1 MDAPFAWDEGDGD
14 RTLSHWKAEHDV
26 YYLRQ
31 ALRGGFSYSDD
42 SSQSK
47 EINAALACYYSH
59 ERDDRRDS
67 DIYDRLD
74 LMLRHNHRHSR
85 DMNLITETLSL
96 FLQYFFTMAPNQ
108 NAGDNDL
115 RAVMGVKL
123 LNQFI
128 DQLGLKM
135 KNGGKTFKNALEDVL
150 VTEDDFFRLEEI
162 ALLTALKK
170 RKSVPA
176 KKETEDA

>member
-1 MDAPFAWDEGDGD
+1 MNIKNK
-14 RTLSHWKAEHDV
+14 LSRRIRGRITEENWKHLESASK
-26 YYLRQ
+26 RKG
-31 ALRGGFSYSDD
+31 A
-42 SSQSK
+42 SQSK

-67 DIYDRLD
+67 DIYERLD

-85 DMNLITETLSL
+85 DMNLISETLSL

-108 NAGDNDL
+108 NAGDNDV

-135 KNGGKTFKNALEDVL
+135 KNGGKTFKNALQDVL
-150 VTEDDFFRLEEI
+150 VTDEDFFKLEEV
-162 ALLTALKK
+162 ALLTALSK
-170 RKSVPA
+170 RKSTPP
-176 KKETEDA
+176 KKEKADA

>member
-1 MDAPFAWDEGDGD
+1 MNPKLK
-14 RTLSHWKAEHDV
+14 LSRRIRGRITEENWRSLENASKA
-26 YYLRQ
+26 
-31 ALRGGFSYSDD
+31 RGK
-42 SSQSK
+42 SQSK

-67 DIYDRLD
+67 DIYERLD

-85 DMNLITETLSL
+85 DMNLMTETLSL

-108 NAGDNDL
+108 SAGDQDV
-115 RAVMGVKL
+115 RAAMGVKL

-128 DQLGLKM
+128 DQLGHKM

-150 VTEDDFFRLEEI
+150 VSDEDFFKLDEV
-162 ALLTALKK
+162 ALIKAIGKK
-170 RKSVPA
+170 KSASPK
-176 KKETEDA
+176 KKERQDA

>member
-1 MDAPFAWDEGDGD
+1 MKHK
-14 RTLSHWKAEHDV
+14 LSRRIRGRITEENWKHLNNAAT
-26 YYLRQ
+26 RK
-31 ALRGGFSYSDD
+31 G

-85 DMNLITETLSL
+85 DMNLMTETLSL

-115 RAVMGVKL
+115 LWMIPKL
-123 LNQFI
+123 SKSWSI
-128 DQLGLKM
+128 RTDDYGWISW
-135 KNGGKTFKNALEDVL
+135 ALAE
-150 VTEDDFFRLEEI
+150 
-162 ALLTALKK
+162 
-170 RKSVPA
+170 
-176 KKETEDA
+176 

>member
-1 MDAPFAWDEGDGD
+1 MNFKEK
-14 RTLSHWKAEHDV
+14 LSRRIRGRVTEENWKHLTNAAN
-26 YYLRQ
+26 RK
-31 ALRGGFSYSDD
+31 G

-67 DIYDRLD
+67 DIYERLD

-85 DMNLITETLSL
+85 DMNLMMETVSL

-108 NAGDNDL
+108 NAGDNDV

-150 VTEDDFFRLEEI
+150 VTDDDFFKLEEV
-162 ALLTALKK
+162 ALLKALKK
-170 RKSVPA
+170 QKSAPP
-176 KKETEDA
+176 KKERADA

>member
-1 MDAPFAWDEGDGD
+1 MQRKEK
-14 RTLSHWKAEHDV
+14 LSRRV
-26 YYLRQ
+26 
-31 ALRGGFSYSDD
+31 RGRITEENWRSLESASKRPG

-67 DIYDRLD
+67 DIYERLD

-85 DMNLITETLSL
+85 DLNLITETLSL

-108 NAGDNDL
+108 NAGDNDV

-150 VTEDDFFRLEEI
+150 VTDDDFFKLEEI
-162 ALLTALKK
+162 ALLTALRQQKTATPQREK
-170 RKSVPA
+170 A
-176 KKETEDA
+176 DA

>member
-1 MDAPFAWDEGDGD
+1 MQRKEK
-14 RTLSHWKAEHDV
+14 LSRRV
-26 YYLRQ
+26 
-31 ALRGGFSYSDD
+31 RGRITEENWRSLESASKRPG

-67 DIYDRLD
+67 DIYERLD

-85 DMNLITETLSL
+85 DLNLVTETLSL

-108 NAGDNDL
+108 NAGDNDV

-150 VTEDDFFRLEEI
+150 VTDDDFFKLEEI
-162 ALLTALKK
+162 ALLTALRQQKTATPQREK
-170 RKSVPA
+170 A
-176 KKETEDA
+176 DA

>member
-1 MDAPFAWDEGDGD
+1 MNPKLK
-14 RTLSHWKAEHDV
+14 LSRRIRGRITEENWRSLENASKAK
-26 YYLRQ
+26 
-31 ALRGGFSYSDD
+31 GK
-42 SSQSK
+42 SQSK

-67 DIYDRLD
+67 DIYERLD

-85 DMNLITETLSL
+85 DMNLI
-96 FLQYFFTMAPNQ
+96 
-108 NAGDNDL
+108 NAGDNDV

-150 VTEDDFFRLEEI
+150 VTDDDFFKLEEV

-170 RKSVPA
+170 QKTKSP
-176 KKETEDA
+176 KKETQDA

>member
-1 MDAPFAWDEGDGD
+1 MKDK
-14 RTLSHWKAEHDV
+14 LS
-26 YYLRQ
+26 RR
-31 ALRGGFSYSDD
+31 LRGRITEENWRHLENASKRKGA
-42 SSQSK
+42 SQSK

-67 DIYDRLD
+67 DIYERLD

-85 DMNLITETLSL
+85 DMNLISETLSL

-108 NAGDNDL
+108 NAGDNDV

-150 VTEDDFFRLEEI
+150 VTDDDFFKLEEV

-170 RKSVPA
+170 HKSAPS
-176 KKETEDA
+176 KKEKADA

>member
-1 MDAPFAWDEGDGD
+1 MNPKLK
-14 RTLSHWKAEHDV
+14 LS
-26 YYLRQ
+26 RRI
-31 ALRGGFSYSDD
+31 RGRITEENWRSLENASKRKG

-47 EINAALACYYSH
+47 EINAALGCYYSH

-85 DMNLITETLSL
+85 DMNLVTEVLSL
-96 FLQYFFTMAPNQ
+96 FIQYFFTMAPNQ
-108 NAGDNDL
+108 NAGDNDV

-150 VTEDDFFRLEEI
+150 VTEDDFFKLEEV
-162 ALLTALKK
+162 ALLTALGKK
-170 RKSVPA
+170 KSA
-176 KKETEDA
+176 SSKKERQDA

>member
-1 MDAPFAWDEGDGD
+1 MKEKLD
-14 RTLSHWKAEHDV
+14 RRIRGRVTEENWR
-26 YYLRQ
+26 YLKNAAKRK
-31 ALRGGFSYSDD
+31 G

-85 DMNLITETLSL
+85 DMNLITEILSL

-108 NAGDNDL
+108 NASDIDV
-115 RAVMGVKL
+115 RAAMGVKL

-128 DQLGLKM
+128 DQLGQKM
-135 KNGGKTFKNALEDVL
+135 KDGGKTFKNALEDVL
-150 VTEDDFFRLEEI
+150 VTDEDFFKLEEM
-162 ALLTALKK
+162 ALLTALDK
-170 RKSVPA
+170 RKSAP
-176 KKETEDA
+176 KKKVSADV

>member
-1 MDAPFAWDEGDGD
+1 MKDK
-14 RTLSHWKAEHDV
+14 LSRRIRARITEENWRHLENASK
-26 YYLRQ
+26 R
-31 ALRGGFSYSDD
+31 RGA
-42 SSQSK
+42 SQSK

-67 DIYDRLD
+67 DIYERLD

-85 DMNLITETLSL
+85 DMNLISETLSL

-108 NAGDNDL
+108 NAGDNDV

-150 VTEDDFFRLEEI
+150 VTDEDFFKLEEV
-162 ALLTALKK
+162 ALLTALSK
-170 RKSVPA
+170 RKSAAP
-176 KKETEDA
+176 KKVTADA

>member
-1 MDAPFAWDEGDGD
+1 MQRKEK
-14 RTLSHWKAEHDV
+14 LSRRV
-26 YYLRQ
+26 
-31 ALRGGFSYSDD
+31 RGRITEENWRSLVSASKRPG

-67 DIYDRLD
+67 DIYERLD

-85 DMNLITETLSL
+85 DLNLVTETLSL

-108 NAGDNDL
+108 NAGDNDV

-150 VTEDDFFRLEEI
+150 VTDDDFFKLEEI
-162 ALLTALKK
+162 ALLTALRQQKTSTPK
-170 RKSVPA
+170 RENA
-176 KKETEDA
+176 DA

>member
-1 MDAPFAWDEGDGD
+1 MNFKDK
-14 RTLSHWKAEHDV
+14 LS
-26 YYLRQ
+26 RRI
-31 ALRGGFSYSDD
+31 RGRITEDNWQHLTNASKRKG

-150 VTEDDFFRLEEI
+150 VTEDDFFKLEEI

-170 RKSVPA
+170 QKSSPA
-176 KKETEDA
+176 HKETEDA

>member
-1 MDAPFAWDEGDGD
+1 MNFKDK
-14 RTLSHWKAEHDV
+14 LSCRVRGRITEENWKRLSNASK
-26 YYLRQ
+26 RK
-31 ALRGGFSYSDD
+31 G

-47 EINAALACYYSH
+47 EINAALSCYYSH

-67 DIYDRLD
+67 AIYERLD

-108 NAGDNDL
+108 NAGDNDV

-150 VTEDDFFRLEEI
+150 VTDEEFFKLEEI
-162 ALLTALKK
+162 ELLTALGKK
-170 RKSVPA
+170 KIVSPT
-176 KKETEDA
+176 KERLDA

>member
-1 MDAPFAWDEGDGD
+1 MNIKNK
-14 RTLSHWKAEHDV
+14 LS
-26 YYLRQ
+26 RRI
-31 ALRGGFSYSDD
+31 RGRITEQNWRHLESASNRKG

-67 DIYDRLD
+67 DIYERLD

-85 DMNLITETLSL
+85 DMNLISETLSL
-96 FLQYFFTMAPNQ
+96 FMQYFFTMAPNQ
-108 NAGDNDL
+108 NAGDNDV

-150 VTEDDFFRLEEI
+150 VSDEDFFKLEEV
-162 ALLTALKK
+162 ALLTALQKQ
-170 RKSVPA
+170 KSA
-176 KKETEDA
+176 ASKKEKADA

>member
-1 MDAPFAWDEGDGD
+1 MNYKEKLSRRIRGRITEENWKFLTAASK
-14 RTLSHWKAEHDV
+14 RT
-26 YYLRQ
+26 
-31 ALRGGFSYSDD
+31 G

-85 DMNLITETLSL
+85 DMNLITEILSL

-108 NAGDNDL
+108 NAGDNDI

-135 KNGGKTFKNALEDVL
+135 KSGGKTFKNALEDVL
-150 VTEDDFFRLEEI
+150 VTDDDFFKLEEV

-170 RKSVPA
+170 QKSAPP
-176 KKETEDA
+176 KKEKADA

>member
-1 MDAPFAWDEGDGD
+1 MNPKLKLIRRIRGRVTEENYRNLKAASD
-14 RTLSHWKAEHDV
+14 RK
-26 YYLRQ
+26 
-31 ALRGGFSYSDD
+31 G

-47 EINAALACYYSH
+47 EINKALACYYSH
-59 ERDDRRDS
+59 ERDDRRDA
-67 DIYDRLD
+67 DIYERLD

-85 DMNLITETLSL
+85 DMELLTEILSL

-108 NAGDNDL
+108 NAGDNDV

-135 KNGGKTFKNALEDVL
+135 RNGGKTFKNALEDVL
-150 VTEDDFFRLEEI
+150 VTEEDFFKLDEV
-162 ALLTALKK
+162 ALLTALGKK
-170 RKSVPA
+170 KSTSP
-176 KKETEDA
+176 KKERLDA

>member
-1 MDAPFAWDEGDGD
+1 MKHK
-14 RTLSHWKAEHDV
+14 LSRRIRGRITEENWKHLNNAAT
-26 YYLRQ
+26 RK
-31 ALRGGFSYSDD
+31 G

-85 DMNLITETLSL
+85 DMNLMTETLSL

-108 NAGDNDL
+108 NAGDNDV

-135 KNGGKTFKNALEDVL
+135 KSGGRTFKNALEDVL
-150 VTEDDFFRLEEI
+150 VTDDDFFKLEEI

-170 RKSVPA
+170 QKTAPQ
-176 KKETEDA
+176 KKETADA

>member
-1 MDAPFAWDEGDGD
+1 MQRKEK
-14 RTLSHWKAEHDV
+14 LSRRV
-26 YYLRQ
+26 
-31 ALRGGFSYSDD
+31 RGRITEENWRSLESASKRPG

-67 DIYDRLD
+67 DIYERLD

-85 DMNLITETLSL
+85 DLNLVTETLSL

-108 NAGDNDL
+108 NAGDNDV

-150 VTEDDFFRLEEI
+150 VTDDDFFKLEEI
-162 ALLTALKK
+162 ALLTALKQQKTATPK
-170 RKSVPA
+170 REKA
-176 KKETEDA
+176 DA

>member
-1 MDAPFAWDEGDGD
+1 MNPKLK
-14 RTLSHWKAEHDV
+14 LSRRIRGRITEENWRSLENASKA
-26 YYLRQ
+26 
-31 ALRGGFSYSDD
+31 RGKSR
-42 SSQSK
+42 SK

-85 DMNLITETLSL
+85 DMNLISETLSL

-108 NAGDNDL
+108 NAGDNDV

-150 VTEDDFFRLEEI
+150 VTDEDFFKLEEI
-162 ALLTALKK
+162 ALISALNKK
-170 RKSVPA
+170 NFAFPKQESQ
-176 KKETEDA
+176 DG

>member
-1 MDAPFAWDEGDGD
+1 MNHKLK
-14 RTLSHWKAEHDV
+14 LSKRIRGRITEENWKHLTNAAK
-26 YYLRQ
+26 RK
-31 ALRGGFSYSDD
+31 G

-47 EINAALACYYSH
+47 EINKALACYYSH

-67 DIYDRLD
+67 DIYERLD

-96 FLQYFFTMAPNQ
+96 FIQYFFTMAPNQ
-108 NAGDNDL
+108 NAGDVDV
-115 RAVMGVKL
+115 RKAMGVKL

-128 DQLGLKM
+128 DRLGLKM

-150 VTEDDFFRLEEI
+150 VTDEEFFKLEDLE
-162 ALLTALKK
+162 LLSALKK
-170 RKSVPA
+170 GKAANSTKA
-176 KKETEDA
+176 KEAANV

>member
-1 MDAPFAWDEGDGD
+1 MNPKLKLI
-14 RTLSHWKAEHDV
+14 RRV
-26 YYLRQ
+26 
-31 ALRGGFSYSDD
+31 RGRITEENYRHLQNASKRRG

-85 DMNLITETLSL
+85 DMNLITEVLSL
-96 FLQYFFTMAPNQ
+96 FIQYFFTMAPNQ
-108 NAGDNDL
+108 NAGDNDV
-115 RAVMGVKL
+115 RAVRGVKL

-135 KNGGKTFKNALEDVL
+135 KGGGKTFKNALEDVL
-150 VTEDDFFRLEEI
+150 VTEDDFFKLDEI
-162 ALLTALKK
+162 ALLTALSKK
-170 RKSVPA
+170 KSASP
-176 KKETEDA
+176 KKETQDA

>member
-1 MDAPFAWDEGDGD
+1 MRNRLSRRIRGRVTEENWRHLMDASKRKG
-14 RTLSHWKAEHDV
+14 
-26 YYLRQ
+26 
-31 ALRGGFSYSDD
+31 

-47 EINAALACYYSH
+47 EINAALACYYSL

-85 DMNLITETLSL
+85 DMNLVTEILSL

-108 NAGDNDL
+108 NAGDMDV
-115 RAVMGVKL
+115 RAAMGVKL

-128 DQLGLKM
+128 DQLGQKM
-135 KNGGKTFKNALEDVL
+135 KSGGKTFKNALEDVL
-150 VTEDDFFRLEEI
+150 VTDDDFFKLEEV

-170 RKSVPA
+170 QKSAP
-176 KKETEDA
+176 KKKVTEDA